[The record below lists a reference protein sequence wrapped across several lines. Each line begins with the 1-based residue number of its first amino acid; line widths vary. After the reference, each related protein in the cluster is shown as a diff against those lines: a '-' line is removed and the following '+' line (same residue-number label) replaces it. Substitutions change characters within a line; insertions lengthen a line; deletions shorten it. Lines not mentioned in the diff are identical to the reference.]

1 MLVEIHKK
9 FAIPVACIVFTLL
22 GGPLGVLSR
31 RGGMGTGLGL
41 SLLFFVLYWAFLIG
55 GEELADRRLISA
67 FWAMWG
73 ANTILGAAGIY
84 LLVKTVRETVFIQFR
99 PPDFLAKI
107 IDHFSNRIRLS

>member
-1 MLVEIHKK
+1 
-9 FAIPVACIVFTLL
+9 
-22 GGPLGVLSR
+22 
-31 RGGMGTGLGL
+31 LGL